1 MAIKYYF
8 SKIAE
13 MFHKS
18 RKVYGRNNEFK
29 FLKVIFF
36 NIIIIILVS
45 YNPLPKN
52 FATINLSLESGKLK
66 ILST

>member
-29 FLKVIFF
+29 FLKFQIVQSAGVYMY
-36 NIIIIILVS
+36 IIKVGEFRQIKKMVLV
-45 YNPLPKN
+45 K
-52 FATINLSLESGKLK
+52 
-66 ILST
+66 